1 MDNGW
6 LKIHRK
12 ILHWEWYSDANTFRL
27 FFHLLLKANHNS
39 NRWQGIDIQPGQVIV
54 GRKKL
59 AEELKISEKQIRT
72 SLNKLKSTNELAI
85 QSTNK
90 YSIVTIC
97 KWEEYQLSENIKGPT
112 IRPARGQSDGQQRA
126 TLKECKN
133 KENDISLIF
142 EQFRKE
148 FPGTKRGLKTELD
161 NFLRK
166 NDPEIV
172 HLLLPALIQEKEYKA
187 RQRTKNEFVAPWK
200 NLQTWI
206 NNSCWENEF
215 NDATTAKDYETSIT
229 KFVPAKGLH
238 R

>member
-12 ILHWEWYSDANTFRL
+12 ILQWEWYSDANTFRL

-39 NRWQGIDIQPGQVIV
+39 NRWQGINIQPGQVIV

-59 AEELKISEKQIRT
+59 AEELKLSEKQIRT
-72 SLNKLKSTNELAI
+72 SLNKLTSTNEIAI
-85 QSTNK
+85 KTTNRF
-90 YSIVTIC
+90 SIVTIC
-97 KWEEYQLSENIKGPT
+97 KWDEHQLSENMKGPT
-112 IRPARGQSDGQQRA
+112 ERPTKGQSEGQQRA
-126 TLKECKN
+126 TLKEG
-133 KENDISLIF
+133 KEIKKDLVVIF
-142 EQFRKE
+142 EQFRHE
-148 FPGTKRGLKTELD
+148 YPGTKRGLDTELK
-161 NFLRK
+161 NFLKK

-172 HLLLPALIQEKEYKA
+172 HLLLPGLIKEKEYKA
-187 RQRTKNEFVAPWK
+187 RLKIKNEFVAPWK

-215 NDATTAKDYETSIT
+215 NDTTVT
-229 KFVPAKGLH
+229 KNNGASKIEFVPAKGLQ